1 MGGLTQ
7 RMRALEA
14 YDGTSTV
21 PRDLAGFWRSRLG
34 TAAPLSPDDV
44 RREPAGFDTPVA
56 TYEWLTFA
64 AADGT
69 ELKARYV
76 CPRGV
81 GGADRGGAGAPR
93 VPTVVMTHDVTCGPR
108 GWHHLTRFAAIGHA
122 VVELERRPWSG
133 DVCAGWEQGPAALQM
148 TRLIEDMARTAQA
161 AASLPRT
168 DVARLSAWGEGL
180 AGALAIDAT
189 AALDACDGTVRLRR
203 VAALNPM
210 PADVRATWEAGGSRL
225 VYAAVRN
232 HFRVED
238 PTAAREAAFFSA
250 LDYVDAANMATL
262 LRAPL
267 LLGTSMMDDAALPQS
282 QYAVFNRVTGEKRHL
297 TYPKWG
303 HERVNDFED
312 ALMAYLVAPW
322 DACSGGDRGG
332 GEPGGG
338 GGEARGGE
346 ACGGVA
352 GGIG

>member
-1 MGGLTQ
+1 MGGLTRQ
-7 RMRALEA
+7 MRVFEA

-21 PRDLAGFWRSRLG
+21 PVDLAGFWRCRLG
-34 TAAPLSPDDV
+34 MAAPLAPDAV

-56 TYEWLTFA
+56 TYERLTFA
-64 AADGT
+64 AADGA
-69 ELKARYV
+69 ELHARYV
-76 CPRGV
+76 CPRGA
-81 GGADRGGAGAPR
+81 GGADRGGAVAPR

-122 VVELERRPWSG
+122 VVELERRPWLG
-133 DVCAGWEQGPAALQM
+133 NVCAGWEQGPAALQM

-180 AGALAIDAT
+180 AGALAIDAA
-189 AALDACDGTVRLRR
+189 AALDACDGAVRLRR

-225 VYAAVRN
+225 VYAGVRD

-238 PTAAREAAFFSA
+238 PTAAQAAALFSA

-262 LRAPL
+262 LRGSL
-267 LLGTSMMDDAALPQS
+267 LLGTSLMDDAALPQS
-282 QYAVFNRVTGEKRHL
+282 QYAVFNRAPGEKRHI

-322 DACSGGDRGG
+322 GASRAGACDGG
-332 GEPGGG
+332 
-338 GGEARGGE
+338 ARGGE

>member
-7 RMRALEA
+7 RMCELEA
-14 YDGTSTV
+14 YGGASTV
-21 PRDLAGFWRSRLG
+21 PRDLAGFWRCRLG
-34 TAAPLSPDDV
+34 MAAPLAPDAV

-56 TYEWLTFA
+56 TYERLTFA
-64 AADGT
+64 AADGA
-69 ELKARYV
+69 ELHARYV
-76 CPRGV
+76 CPRGA

-108 GWHHLTRFAAIGHA
+108 GWHHLTRFAAIGNA

-180 AGALAIDAT
+180 AGALAIDAA
-189 AALDACDGTVRLRR
+189 AALDACDGAVRLRR

-225 VYAAVRN
+225 VYAGVRD

-238 PTAAREAAFFSA
+238 PTAAQAAALFSA

-262 LRAPL
+262 LRGSL
-267 LLGTSMMDDAALPQS
+267 LLGTSLMDDAALPQS
-282 QYAVFNRVTGEKRHL
+282 QYAVFNRAPGEKRHI

-312 ALMAYLVAPW
+312 ALMTYLVAPW
-322 DACSGGDRGG
+322 GASRAGACDGGARGG
-332 GEPGGG
+332 GT
-338 GGEARGGE
+338 
-346 ACGGVA
+346 CGGTA